1 MAVWG
6 KSDFWATPFEA
17 MIKGKGD
24 CEDFVIA
31 KYFSLLALE
40 VPDSQLRLI
49 YVRAPGR
56 PCQRRPASPH
66 GAGLLPGAGRRPAHS
81 RQPDHR
87 DPPGRAPQRP
97 GAGVQLQPGRRVF

>member
-1 MAVWG
+1 
-6 KSDFWATPFEA
+6 

-49 YVRAPGR
+49 YVARAWAAP
-56 PCQRRPASPH
+56 PAPSSKPTWCWPITRRRTPTRSF
-66 GAGLLPGAGRRPAHS
+66 S
-81 RQPDHR
+81 TT
-87 DPPGRAPQRP
+87 
-97 GAGVQLQPGRRVF
+97 